1 MICVPPEPS
10 PPLSDHLGQ
19 RFAARPAKFLAE
31 GLRRRA
37 GTLADYKKLSEHHY
51 HAASPATATRVLV
64 YEDPRPTVVGR
75 YLRRPDATEVV
86 AVLVE
91 SLPSLSCRQRDWATH
106 ERYAGHLPPRSRAR
120 LLNAEL
126 RCISRV
132 VVDPRWRGL
141 GLAVRLVRDTLA
153 SPTTPLTEAI
163 AAMGRVNPFF
173 ERAGM
178 TAYPRPT
185 HAHDDRLIAALARVG
200 LAARDLTRTPWVWRQ
215 IQSLDPA
222 TAAWL
227 LKELHRWYR
236 QNAGRSAQHET
247 DPRRQ
252 LDVARQRLLLEPVYF
267 LKDHGGAGFGDAVP
281 SGLEPR
287 MNADERG

>member
-1 MICVPPEPS
+1 M
-10 PPLSDHLGQ
+10 
-19 RFAARPAKFLAE
+19 
-31 GLRRRA
+31 
-37 GTLADYKKLSEHHY
+37 
-51 HAASPATATRVLV
+51 
-64 YEDPRPTVVGR
+64 
-75 YLRRPDATEVV
+75 V

-91 SLPSLSCRQRDWATH
+91 SLPSLSCRMRDWATH
-106 ERYAGHLPPRSRAR
+106 DRYGGHLPPRPRAM

-141 GLAVRLVRDTLA
+141 GLAVRLVRDALA

-185 HAHDDRLIAALARVG
+185 HAHDDRLIAALARAGIV
-200 LAARDLTRTPWVWRQ
+200 ARDLARTRWAWRQ

-222 TAAWL
+222 TRAWL

-252 LDVARQRLLLEPVYF
+252 LDVARQRLRLEPVYF
-267 LKDHGGAGFGDAVP
+267 LKDHGSAV
-281 SGLEPR
+281 SGEAEPIGSEPR
-287 MNADERG
+287 MNADGRG